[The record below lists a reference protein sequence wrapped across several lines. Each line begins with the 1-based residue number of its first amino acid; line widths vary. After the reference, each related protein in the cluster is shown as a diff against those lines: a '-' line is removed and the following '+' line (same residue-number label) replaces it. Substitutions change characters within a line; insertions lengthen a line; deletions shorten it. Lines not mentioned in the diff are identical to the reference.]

1 MFNIIEHVMSLKDLQ
16 SLITTPQMGADEIM
30 KCALGVRTTEVEA
43 YCALATRGPANVL
56 EIAGLLGKSRSTSQ
70 RLLQNLVDK
79 GLASREEKLIGL
91 GGYQYRY
98 VAVSPELMKKT
109 VKRTLDIWYERM
121 LKELD
126 RLPNKLEEMSKQCIR
141 SLE

>member
-1 MFNIIEHVMSLKDLQ
+1 
-16 SLITTPQMGADEIM
+16 MGADEIM

-43 YCALATRGPANVL
+43 YCALATRGPATVL